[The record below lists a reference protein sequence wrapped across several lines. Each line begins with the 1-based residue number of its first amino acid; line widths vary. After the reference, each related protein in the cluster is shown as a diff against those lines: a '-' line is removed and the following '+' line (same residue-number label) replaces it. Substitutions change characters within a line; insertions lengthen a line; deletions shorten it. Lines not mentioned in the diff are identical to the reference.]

1 MRLCII
7 RHTIYDLKGYGLCRE
22 RHCLWAVPLLIFV
35 LFTLVLSKLLSYKSK
50 RDILFLL
57 PM

>member
-1 MRLCII
+1 MPRWVLVGKVG
-7 RHTIYDLKGYGLCRE
+7 D
-22 RHCLWAVPLLIFV
+22 FV
-35 LFTLVLSKLLSYKSK
+35 LFTLVLSKLLSCKSK